1 MKPQNIQKPHVIHVE
16 GYVRFLSDTPSCA
29 SRRDQKFHNFAHAD
43 ARSAGAQALAKNS
56 QFPLSIARSAG
67 ARALTARPLRGGSR
81 AGGTCC
87 TRTMIFPPNAGSRPI
102 ANPRRDTCGQAA
114 GGTSLHC
121 PAAGAPAPTAVTGAY
136 TKQLSLAKH
145 SKGKELLSVTGP
157 VAPPR
162 LTGRLASP
170 LSATAAALPLRSAC
184 AWRRRRR
191 ACRQHGPRRP

>member
-136 TKQLSLAKH
+136 TKQLSLARH
-145 SKGKELLSVTGP
+145 SKRIKRKGTTFHHRAGCATATYQPVLLFP
-157 VAPPR
+157 FR
-162 LTGRLASP
+162 LGDCA
-170 LSATAAALPLRSAC
+170 LSAQRLCLA
-184 AWRRRRR
+184 
-191 ACRQHGPRRP
+191 